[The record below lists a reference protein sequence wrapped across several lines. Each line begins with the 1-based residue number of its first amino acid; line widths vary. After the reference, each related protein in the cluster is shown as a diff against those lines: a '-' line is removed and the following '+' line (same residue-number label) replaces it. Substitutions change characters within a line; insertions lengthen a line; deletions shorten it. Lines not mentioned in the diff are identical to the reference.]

1 MISVEICLETVQG
14 MRAAQTGGADRVELC
29 SALDVGGLTPSTG
42 MMRFAADNG
51 IVARA
56 LIRPRAG
63 LFLYDDD
70 EIGVIEKDIAAARS
84 FGLSGVVLGAAR
96 EDGRLDRDL
105 LARLLDSCDG
115 LGKTLHR
122 VFDLVPDPFE
132 ALEVAIEL
140 GFDRILTSGQAPMA
154 LEGAALLSKLVAA
167 ADGRIIILAACGID
181 ADNVEQLVRATSV
194 REVHATCGG
203 AVAPVERDG
212 EDRFGFGYS
221 PISADAVAVG
231 RLVAAARRMTCRVRA
246 RRSEIR
252 PPRRPRAVS
261 GPRRARTAP
270 DWAPSDPAACRAA
283 RPR

>member
-1 MISVEICLETVQG
+1 MISVEICLETVQSL
-14 MRAAQTGGADRVELC
+14 RAAQAGQADRVELC

-42 MMRFAADNG
+42 MMRFAADHG

-70 EIGVIEKDIAAARS
+70 EIRVIENDIAAVKD

-96 EDGRLDRDL
+96 EDGRLDREL
-105 LARLLDSCDG
+105 LQRLVERCDG

-132 ALEVAIEL
+132 SLEAAIEL
-140 GFDRILTSGQAPMA
+140 GFDRILTSGQAPTA
-154 LEGAALLSKLVAA
+154 LEGAALLGKLVAA

-181 ADNVEQLVRATSV
+181 ADNVGDLVRATSV

-203 AVAPVERDG
+203 QAVAG
-212 EDRFGFGYS
+212 EGGEGDRFGFGSS
-221 PISADAVAVG
+221 PSSADPLSVG
-231 RLVAAARRMTCRVRA
+231 RLV
-246 RRSEIR
+246 
-252 PPRRPRAVS
+252 
-261 GPRRARTAP
+261 TA
-270 DWAPSDPAACRAA
+270 SRQLT
-283 RPR
+283 

>member
-1 MISVEICLETVQG
+1 MITLEICLETVESL
-14 MRAAQTGGADRVELC
+14 RAAQIGGADRVELC

-63 LFLYDDD
+63 LFHYNDD
-70 EIGVIEKDIAAARS
+70 EINVIEKDIAAARD

-96 EDGRLDRDL
+96 QDGRLDRDL
-105 LARLLDSCDG
+105 LRRLLDQCDG

-132 ALEVAIEL
+132 SLEVAIDL
-140 GFDRILTSGQAPMA
+140 GFDRILTSGQAPTA
-154 LEGAALLSKLVAA
+154 LEGAPLLGRLVAA
-167 ADGRIIILAACGID
+167 ADGRIVILAACDID
-181 ADNVEQLVRATSV
+181 AGNVAELVRATAV

-203 AVAPVERDG
+203 QGVPGYREE

-221 PISADAVAVG
+221 PTSADPAAVG
-231 RLVAAARRMTCRVRA
+231 RLVAAVRQL
-246 RRSEIR
+246 S
-252 PPRRPRAVS
+252 
-261 GPRRARTAP
+261 
-270 DWAPSDPAACRAA
+270 
-283 RPR
+283 

>member
-1 MISVEICLETVQG
+1 MIAVEICLETVQG
-14 MRAAQTGGADRVELC
+14 MRAAQIGGADRVELC

-63 LFLYDDD
+63 LFRYDDD
-70 EIGVIEKDIAAARS
+70 EIGVIENDIAAVRS

-96 EDGRLDRDL
+96 EDGRLDHDL
-105 LARLLDSCDG
+105 LRRLLDRCAG

-132 ALEVAIEL
+132 SLEVAIEL
-140 GFDRILTSGQAPMA
+140 GFDRILTSGQAPTA
-154 LEGAALLSKLVAA
+154 LEGAALLGRLAAA

-181 ADNVEQLVRATSV
+181 ADNVGDLVRATSV

-203 AVAPVERDG
+203 QIDPGERERG
-212 EDRFGFGYS
+212 DRFGFGYS
-221 PISADAVAVG
+221 PISADSGAVG
-231 RLVAAARRMTCRVRA
+231 RLVTAARQMT
-246 RRSEIR
+246 
-252 PPRRPRAVS
+252 
-261 GPRRARTAP
+261 
-270 DWAPSDPAACRAA
+270 
-283 RPR
+283 